1 MQELKRVVVAF
12 AVLLAL
18 SFVLSEAAFAQDVF
32 GKAQSVLE
40 KIAAAFS
47 SGFVKAIATLAI
59 IGFGFMMLFGQL
71 DFKRGLMICIGCG
84 VILGASAIS
93 SALVS

>member
-18 SFVLSEAAFAQDVF
+18 SFVLSEVAFAQDVF

-59 IGFGFMMLFGQL
+59 IGFMMLFGQL